1 MVPLPSMVLIPI
13 LRDRFN
19 QVESGYKKL
28 SITAS
33 PLHRGCPPVAQVE
46 SLEVLR
52 CSSPI
57 NLNRGRYGNMIHR
70 LNTLQNLFCHI
81 SSVDLRVQESGETTD
96 KQLELKMN
104 QISIE
109 KLIFLERK
117 NQTLVCAV
125 RKLSFT
131 LLKSCGFH
139 HS

>member
-33 PLHRGCPPVAQVE
+33 PLRRGCPPVAQVE

-57 NLNRGRYGNMIHR
+57 KLNRGRYDNMINR
-70 LNTLQNLFCHI
+70 LNTEHKLFCHI
-81 SSVDLRVQESGETTD
+81 ALVDLRVQESGEKTD
-96 KQLELKMN
+96 EQLELKIN

-125 RKLSFT
+125 RKV
-131 LLKSCGFH
+131 LL
-139 HS
+139 HSAEVL